1 MTDTITETVGGAAK
15 RTRVAVVLARG
26 LGTRMR
32 ASSRPPP
39 A

>member
-1 MTDTITETVGGAAK
+1 MTDTITETVDGAAEG
-15 RTRVAVVLARG
+15 TRVAVVLARG

-32 ASSRPPP
+32 RAARPAP